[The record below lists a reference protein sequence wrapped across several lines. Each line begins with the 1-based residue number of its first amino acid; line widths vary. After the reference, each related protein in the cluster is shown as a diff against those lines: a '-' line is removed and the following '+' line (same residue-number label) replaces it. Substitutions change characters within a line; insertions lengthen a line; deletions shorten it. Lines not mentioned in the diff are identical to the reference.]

1 MEKEESGSHEHEFKR
16 HLKWK
21 DELEENNTASGKG
34 QNGELSKL
42 YDETFTKIE
51 EGSIVKGT
59 VMAIHRDGVM
69 VDIGFKSEGMIP
81 IEEFT
86 PHDLSKIKIGD
97 MINVYLEEREDN
109 DGNLILSKEKA
120 DKVLIWIDIE
130 RAYRN
135 NEIVQGKITSKI
147 KGGMTV
153 DIGVKAFLPSSHI
166 DLRPL
171 KDIDRL
177 IGQTFPMRI
186 IKMNNK
192 RGNVVMSRRAVLEER
207 RDSTRKRLLENMTEG
222 QLVEGT
228 VKNITEYGVFIDL
241 GGIDGLLHITDISWG
256 RVNHPSEVFSVGNK
270 ISVLVLKYDK
280 DTNRVSLGYKQKTE
294 DPWKEADKK
303 YPPGTRMRGKVA
315 SITDYGAFIEL
326 EHGVEGLIH
335 VSEMSWSHELKHPS
349 KIVSPGDVVEA
360 VVISIDKANRK
371 ISLGMKQIIPNP
383 WEIVRSK
390 YPVGARIEGKIKNI
404 TEFGAFVGLE
414 EGVDG
419 LIHVSDISWT
429 KHIKHPSEALKKGQ
443 QIEAVVLKIDSEKER
458 VSLGIKQLTP
468 DPWEKEIPERYKVG
482 TSVKGKVTKV
492 ADFGIFVELE
502 EGVEGLIHS
511 SEAGVEPPAKIETA
525 FTVGSEVAAKVIKV
539 DKKDR
544 KIGLSIKIYK
554 KDMEK
559 ADVAD
564 YLKTQDDIDLSL
576 GAVARK
582 VNNKKEDE

>member
-21 DELEENNTASGKG
+21 DELEENDTASGKG

-544 KIGLSIKIYK
+544 KIGLSIKTYK

>member
-21 DELEENNTASGKG
+21 DELEENDTASGKG

-539 DKKDR
+539 DKKTGR
-544 KIGLSIKIYK
+544 L
-554 KDMEK
+554 
-559 ADVAD
+559 A
-564 YLKTQDDIDLSL
+564 
-576 GAVARK
+576 
-582 VNNKKEDE
+582 

>member
-21 DELEENNTASGKG
+21 DELEENDTASGKG

-360 VVISIDKANRK
+360 VVISIDKSNRK

-492 ADFGIFVELE
+492 ADFGIFVELS
-502 EGVEGLIHS
+502 EGVEGLIHV
-511 SEAGVEPPAKIETA
+511 SESGVEPPVRAEDVMKI
-525 FTVGSEVAAKVIKV
+525 GDEVWARVTKIDTV
-539 DKKDR
+539 DKK
-544 KIGLSIKIYK
+544 IALSIKEYK
-554 KDMEK
+554 KDLDRAEISEYMENQAK
-559 ADVAD
+559 GGN
-564 YLKTQDDIDLSL
+564 TL
-576 GAVARK
+576 GEVARK
-582 VNNKKEDE
+582 ITSE

>member
-16 HLKWK
+16 HLKWE
-21 DELEENNTASGKG
+21 DEADENSAAAGSG

-59 VMAIHRDGVM
+59 VMAIHRDGIM

-86 PHDLSKIKIGD
+86 QYDLSKIKIGD
-97 MINVYLEEREDN
+97 LINVYLEEREDN

-120 DKVLIWIDIE
+120 DKVRIWVDIE
-130 RAYRN
+130 RAYKN
-135 NEIVQGKITSKI
+135 NEIIQGKIVSKI

-192 RGNVVMSRRAVLEER
+192 RGNVVLSRRAVMEER
-207 RDSTRKRLLENMTEG
+207 RDTTRKRLLENMTEG
-222 QLVEGT
+222 QLVDGV
-228 VKNITEYGVFIDL
+228 VKNITEYGVFVDL

-256 RVNHPSEVFSVGNK
+256 RVNHPSEMFAVGQK

-280 DTNRVSLGYKQKTE
+280 DTNRVSLGYKQKTD

-303 YPPGTRMRGKVA
+303 YQNGTRVRGKVV

-326 EHGVEGLIH
+326 EHGIEGLIH
-335 VSEMSWSHELKHPS
+335 VSEMSWSHEMKHPS
-349 KIVSPGDVVEA
+349 KVVSMGDVVEA
-360 VVISIDKANRK
+360 VVISIDKENRK
-371 ISLGMKQIIPNP
+371 ISLGMKQVIPNP

-390 YPVGARIEGKIKNI
+390 YPVGAKIEGKIKNI

-443 QIEAVVLKIDSEKER
+443 KIEAVVLKVDSDKER
-458 VSLGIKQLTP
+458 ISLGIKQLAP
-468 DPWEKEIPERYKVG
+468 DPWEKEIPEKYKVG
-482 TSVKGKVTKV
+482 TIVKGKATKI
-492 ADFGIFVELE
+492 ADFGVFIELE

-511 SEAGVEPPAKIETA
+511 SEAGIDHSAKIETV
-525 FTVGSEVAAKVIKV
+525 FTVGSEVEAKVIKV

-544 KIGLSIKIYK
+544 KIGLSIKTYK

-559 ADVAD
+559 AEVAD
-564 YLKTQDDIDLSL
+564 YLKTQDNIDLSL

-582 VNNKKEDE
+582 VNNKKDEE

>member
-1 MEKEESGSHEHEFKR
+1 MEKEDSGSHEHEFKR

-21 DELEENNTASGKG
+21 DELGENDAASGKG

-303 YPPGTRMRGKVA
+303 YPPGTRMRGRVV

-390 YPVGARIEGKIKNI
+390 YPVGTRIEGKIKNI

-482 TSVKGKVTKV
+482 TSVKGKVAKV

-544 KIGLSIKIYK
+544 KIGLSIKTYK